1 MARFNNFYES
11 INSSILRDYC
21 LEYGNVNAYDKGAY
35 FLHEGDVGKLLGFV
49 SEGYFKYTAIDSK
62 GVESVVGFVFEGE
75 CVVDF
80 ANSVAFRRK
89 SNVSIVAG
97 CQASVFEVPVVEFR
111 DFVMKEHPS
120 FINDTSAVLF
130 AEGYKRYLDI
140 YRKTPTERYIDLINE
155 HPDIVNMVTLRDL
168 ASYLM
173 ITPVYLSKI
182 RKKVGR

>member
-1 MARFNNFYES
+1 M
-11 INSSILRDYC
+11 
-21 LEYGNVNAYDKGAY
+21 
-35 FLHEGDVGKLLGFV
+35 
-49 SEGYFKYTAIDSK
+49 
-62 GVESVVGFVFEGE
+62 
-75 CVVDF
+75 
-80 ANSVAFRRK
+80 
-89 SNVSIVAG
+89 SIVAG

-155 HPDIVNMVTLRDL
+155 HPDIVSTVTFRDL